1 MVKYYHYT
9 SIENWKKIKK
19 QGLIKYPIKQIEKNL
34 KGIFL
39 WKNRLKGKAHAG
51 SIIWQMAT
59 KNSEE
64 VVLLEVICDKKGFEV
79 DKKYEG
85 YNKGDGISISHEGE
99 IGNLRYHYKEKGI
112 IYFKNIPIKDIKL
125 LKIYELKN
133 AFK

>member
-19 QGLIKYPIKQIEKNL
+19 EGLIKYPIEKIYKNL

-39 WKNRLKGKAHAG
+39 WRNKQKGKAHAG
-51 SIIWQMAT
+51 SIIWQMGT

-64 VVLLEVICDKKGFEV
+64 VVLLEINCEKEGFEV
-79 DKKYEG
+79 DQDYGNYK
-85 YNKGDGISISHEGE
+85 KGDTLVIDHTGE
-99 IGNLRYHYKEKGI
+99 MEKLVYHQKEKGI
-112 IYFKNIPIKDIKL
+112 IYFRNIPINKIKL
-125 LKIYELKN
+125 LRIYKLKD